1 MIYKHRNLAILVAVL
16 FAQLTLLVYQ
26 ARQNQDA
33 AIFRYATI
41 LVITPL
47 QRSFQAITSAAE
59 GMWTGYIDLRGARRE
74 NVELFQELNE
84 LKLANQ
90 RLENEVQQARR
101 LQGFHDFQ
109 RGLSSQMIVAQVI
122 GSTASDT
129 SRLIL
134 IDKGANDGLRLD
146 QPVII
151 PDGVVGKVLHVFPST
166 SQIQL
171 ITDAKSGVAVLLEN
185 SRSHGILKGANE
197 STGYLAYVPLGE
209 EPKVGEKVITSGEDG
224 IFPKGLPAGEI
235 TLANKATNFWDI
247 EVKPTARLNRL
258 EEVLII
264 LHEVSD
270 DFIKSSS
277 PDMAENT
284 SPPNLP
290 QTNSA
295 TPAGRAQAP

>member
-1 MIYKHRNLAILVAVL
+1 MIYKHRNLAILVLVL

-41 LVITPL
+41 IIITPL

-59 GMWTGYIDLRGARRE
+59 GLWSGYIDLRGARRE
-74 NVELFQELNE
+74 NETLSQELSE

-90 RLENEVQQARR
+90 RLKNEVQQAHR

-109 RGLSSQMIVAQVI
+109 REFTSQMIVAQVI

-134 IDKGANDGLRLD
+134 IDKGANDGLQLD
-146 QPVII
+146 QPVIV

-197 STGYLAYVPLGE
+197 SAGFLAYVPLGE
-209 EPKVGEKVITSGEDG
+209 EPKLGEKVITSGEDG
-224 IFPKGLPAGEI
+224 IFPKGLSAGEI
-235 TLANKATNFWDI
+235 TSVSRATNFWNI

-264 LHEVSD
+264 LRVVSD
-270 DFIKSSS
+270 DFITNSS
-277 PDMAENT
+277 PDMAEIT

-290 QTNSA
+290 QANSA
-295 TPAGRAQAP
+295 TPAEPMQAP